1 MEEGYLHAG
10 SLLEPSHPL
19 LAAAADSAFAVLGAA
34 PQQRAFT
41 AWSDAGILSTY
52 GGIPSLIFAPG
63 ELAVAH
69 SAGEYIEIKDLLPA
83 ALIYAL
89 TAARFCGYVK

>member
-1 MEEGYLHAG
+1 MSLEIIQAAGNHYDIGYTVG
-10 SLLEPSHPL
+10 R
-19 LAAAADSAFAVLGAA
+19 AALGAA

-63 ELAVAH
+63 EMAVAH